1 MQAWLSSLALLA
13 LILAPEL
20 ASACAVCSAGRDEE
34 NRFAFLMMT
43 IFMSLTPLALIGG
56 LVYWI
61 RRRYLA
67 QEAQT
72 VRDSPARP
80 SRIATKMS
88 GRNTAS
94 RHSKPR

>member
-1 MQAWLSSLALLA
+1 MKLLLARVLSILALAVL
-13 LILAPEL
+13 LLAPEL

-43 IFMSLTPLALIGG
+43 IFMSLTPLGLIGG

-67 QEAQT
+67 LEARERT
-72 VRDSPARP
+72 SEAPAAQNP
-80 SRIATKMS
+80 
-88 GRNTAS
+88 
-94 RHSKPR
+94 

>member
-1 MQAWLSSLALLA
+1 MQRFLPLLALL
-13 LILAPEL
+13 LLAFTPEL

-34 NRFAFLMMT
+34 NRFAFLIMT

-67 QEAQT
+67 LEAHE
-72 VRDSPARP
+72 AREAEAVAVAQAAQN
-80 SRIATKMS
+80 S
-88 GRNTAS
+88 
-94 RHSKPR
+94 